1 MINSN
6 KEEIGNNIV
15 NMIRQSPIQ
24 FVFNTPIKNNSIA
37 EKHEPSLLI
46 ASKNE
51 HRQNK
56 MAQSPFVNW
65 SKLMVNLFT
74 PLVNYQFFLLS
85 AVNFS
90 KIKSLKHLVK

>member
-15 NMIRQSPIQ
+15 NTIRQSPIQ

-37 EKHEPSLLI
+37 EKHESSLLI

-51 HRQNK
+51 HRQN
-56 MAQSPFVNW
+56 
-65 SKLMVNLFT
+65 
-74 PLVNYQFFLLS
+74 
-85 AVNFS
+85 
-90 KIKSLKHLVK
+90 

>member
-1 MINSN
+1 ML
-6 KEEIGNNIV
+6 
-15 NMIRQSPIQ
+15 IRLGRVQ
-24 FVFNTPIKNNSIA
+24 FSLCSIHLQKNNSIA
-37 EKHEPSLLI
+37 EKHESSLLI

-74 PLVNYQFFLLS
+74 PLVNYQFFILS

-90 KIKSLKHLVK
+90 KIKTLKHVVK